1 FLNGPFA
8 YGPQFTP
15 GFVIAQPIFMKMLL
29 RQSADHNIP
38 ISRSLQIIRVSLSKR
53 CYDSLYFFHL
63 VPFDFLGAAPLRQFF
78 PDSRVSQHLG
88 VLFTWTAE
96 NFGTEFESIVLFLR
110 GAAKFGVYFCTGIGA
125 ETGRIEMC
133 VWGQPRV
140 V

>member
-63 VPFDFLGAAPLRQFF
+63 VPFDFLGAAPLCHFS
-78 PDSRVSQHLG
+78 PNSRVREQRSIFLS
-88 VLFTWTAE
+88 LTADYLWIQT
-96 NFGTEFESIVLFLR
+96 TESVILL
-110 GAAKFGVYFCTGIGA
+110 
-125 ETGRIEMC
+125 
-133 VWGQPRV
+133 
-140 V
+140 